1 MHEFKNFSN
10 YRKNKTVTPKN
21 VEKPNKQT
29 KTKRK
34 NNIQKSVPEINAFC
48 YFVFSQ
54 QFK

>member
-1 MHEFKNFSN
+1 MHEFYKSFDLLQEQNSHTQKCRETN
-10 YRKNKTVTPKN
+10 QK
-21 VEKPNKQT
+21 T